1 MRRIRLAACCL
12 GLLVVGVLAYA
23 QPAAEKAPA
32 LAPKCPCPT
41 CALAEGKAMVG
52 VPEATILR
60 DRMMLATQWDAYD
73 PSGLLA
79 IKADIK
85 LTEEQ
90 TKSLGELANNVE
102 AVVAKARGDAK
113 ALLTDEQLAKMDAVA
128 KTPNTIVGLHAAMI
142 GRTKGTE

>member
-1 MRRIRLAACCL
+1 
-12 GLLVVGVLAYA
+12 
-23 QPAAEKAPA
+23 
-32 LAPKCPCPT
+32 
-41 CALAEGKAMVG
+41 MVG